1 MAEAAGAVADSVTIY
16 PVTPTLSVAVK
27 VVMETVNEEDVAGMV
42 NPVTVGGVVS
52 AAGGSVMVTEALR
65 LVETLLA
72 ASFAQA

>member
-1 MAEAAGAVADSVTIY
+1 MAVAAGAVADSVMMY

-27 VVMETVNEEDVAGMV
+27 VVIETVNEEDVAGIV
-42 NPVTVGGVVS
+42 NAVTLGAVAS
-52 AAGGSVMVTEALR
+52 GSVIVTEALR